1 MYRLINVLFILQIN
15 RAYYYY
21 NVLLGIMVH

>member
-15 RAYYYY
+15 RVYYYY
-21 NVLLGIMVH
+21 NVLLGIMMH